1 MLLEKFKNYLVSKNI
16 DFDTIN
22 EEMIHF
28 NANELDYV
36 FQVDDRDKPYF
47 RLIVPNLMEINDNNR
62 NEIRDYIAVMNV
74 EFKIGKMVE
83 VEHSL
88 WLTAE
93 MFVYSFLGIEPMF
106 ERLIDMLHE
115 FFNRI
120 RQDFQNKNSTN
131 NGRAEE

>member
-16 DFDTIN
+16 DFNTIN

-28 NANELDYV
+28 KTNELDYV
-36 FQVDDRDKPYF
+36 FQIDDRDKPYF
-47 RLIVPNLMEINDNNR
+47 RLIVPNLLAINDQNKAQ
-62 NEIRDYIAVMNV
+62 IRGYIADMNV

-83 VEHSL
+83 VNHSL

-93 MFVYSFLGIEPMF
+93 MFVYSFLGIEPLF
-106 ERLIDMLHE
+106 ERLIDLLHE

-120 RQDFQNKNSTN
+120 REDFQNNNSSN
-131 NGRAEE
+131 NGK

>member
-16 DFDTIN
+16 DFNTIN

-28 NANELDYV
+28 KTNELDYV
-36 FQVDDRDKPYF
+36 FQIDDRDKPYF
-47 RLIVPNLMEINDNNR
+47 RLIVPNLLAINDQNKAQ
-62 NEIRDYIAVMNV
+62 IRGYIADMNV

-83 VEHSL
+83 VNHSL

-93 MFVYSFLGIEPMF
+93 MFVYSFLGIEPLF
-106 ERLIDMLHE
+106 ERLIVLLHE

-120 RQDFQNKNSTN
+120 REDFQNNNSSN
-131 NGRAEE
+131 NGK